1 KIPTED
7 DYYNIYTVPVPEG
20 ILLEIRGVA
29 TLPDG
34 RIAVATRRGD
44 VWVIEN
50 PYRQRGGTPR
60 FTLFASGLHEAL
72 GLLFHNGSLYAAQR
86 GELTRLVD
94 NDGDGRADLYET
106 VHAWPLS

>member
-1 KIPTED
+1 MKSFMSKHAIFTILLLISGISFANAQQKMPTED

-20 ILLEIRGVA
+20 ILLEIGGVA

-44 VWVIEN
+44 VWVVEN
-50 PYRQRGGTPR
+50 PYRQQGGTPR

-72 GLLFHNGSLYAAQR
+72 GLL
-86 GELTRLVD
+86 
-94 NDGDGRADLYET
+94 
-106 VHAWPLS
+106 

>member
-1 KIPTED
+1 MKSTMFKHTILTLLILFAGVSFVSAQQKIPTED

-20 ILLEIRGVA
+20 ILLEIGGVA

-72 GLLFHNGSLYAAQR
+72 GLLFHNGS
-86 GELTRLVD
+86 
-94 NDGDGRADLYET
+94 
-106 VHAWPLS
+106 